1 MVRAAALQNPGTGLD
16 GRASGKDI
24 IDQQDGLAD
33 HFVDPAG
40 MDIEGLPDIAVPL
53 RGPQPRLRAG
63 PFATPQQVGGETDG
77 RAALGVLWH
86 CAQDGAGQQERLIVA
101 ARQQPAP
108 MQRYGHDE
116 VGIAQEI
123 GAGPRHPVTA
133 GPGDVG
139 AVAVLERQHQTAA
152 AGVVGQGR
160 AGAAKL
166 RRPGE
171 AAGAMR
177 AFAEILGERIAAAR
191 AVRGRYEGEA
201 LPAAG
206 TEGTRRFDDFA
217 ATETQRR
224 QHRIEQHL
232 PRGGTDMAQTGRQHG
247 RIERAKCAHR
257 MAVPLP
263 AGALWPYIRIMNAP
277 DPLLVFDRTVLRQRR
292 ERTARAWDR
301 QAFLKREIAERLVE
315 RLADVRRSFA
325 LALDL
330 GCHGDEIATA
340 LRQSAAGGHDAV
352 GQLVRSD
359 LGHGF
364 ARLADG
370 LSVVADEEA
379 LPFAVGRFDLVM
391 SAMNL
396 HWVNDLPGTLIQ
408 IGRILKPDGLF
419 LGAMLGGGTL
429 WQLRQALA
437 AAESEIEDGLSPRVS
452 PFADLRDAAGLLQ
465 RAGFALPVADGE
477 TIDVEYDSALALMR
491 DLGAMGESNLVLERR
506 RGLARR
512 TTLLRAAEIYGERF
526 ALPSGRV
533 AASFEVLFLHG
544 WAPHA
549 SQPKPLKPGSA
560 ARRLADALET
570 AELSA
575 GEKVE
580 RS

>member
-1 MVRAAALQNPGTGLD
+1 MVRAAAQQNTGAGLD
-16 GRASGKDI
+16 RRAGGKDI
-24 IDQQDGLAD
+24 VDKQHGSAG
-33 HFVDPAG
+33 HFVGPAG
-40 MDIEGLPDIAVPL
+40 MDIESLPDIAVPL
-53 RGPQPRLRAG
+53 AGAQARLRAG
-63 PFATPQQVGGETDG
+63 PFATAQQIGGKADG
-77 RAALGVLWH
+77 GAALGVPW
-86 CAQDGAGQQERLIVA
+86 CRAQDGAGQQKRLIVTA
-101 ARQQPAP
+101 GQQPAP
-108 MQRYGHDE
+108 MQRHRDDQ

-123 GAGPRHPVTA
+123 GAGPRHPVA
-133 GPGDVG
+133 ARAGDVG

-152 AGVVGQGR
+152 AGVVSQGG
-160 AGAAKL
+160 AGTAKL

-171 AAGAMR
+171 ATGAAR
-177 AFAEILGERIAAAR
+177 AVAEILGERIAAAG
-191 AVRGRYEGEA
+191 AVRRCDKGEV

-206 TEGTRRFDDFA
+206 AESARCFDDLA
-217 ATETQRR
+217 ATQ
-224 QHRIEQHL
+224 
-232 PRGGTDMAQTGRQHG
+232 AQGRQHG
-247 RIERAKCAHR
+247 IEHHPPRRGKDMAQAGRQHGKMEPAKCAHR
-257 MAVPLP
+257 MAAPLP
-263 AGALWPYIRIMNAP
+263 AGALWPYIRAVIAP
-277 DPLLVFDRTVLRQRR
+277 DPLLVFDRIVLRRRR
-292 ERTARAWDR
+292 ERAARAWDR

-315 RLADVRRSFA
+315 RLDDVRRGFA

-340 LRQSAAGGHDAV
+340 LRKSAAGGGDTV

-364 ARLADG
+364 ARRADG
-370 LSVVADEEA
+370 PAVVADEEA
-379 LPFAVGRFDLVM
+379 LPFAAARFDLVM

-477 TIDVEYDSALALMR
+477 TIDVEYESALALMR

-560 ARRLADALET
+560 ARRLADALDS
-570 AELSA
+570 AEQSA